1 MGLLYKQKIVA
12 EPLKQAEYDKK
23 YAEVINKFQELRKR
37 KLASEQFL
45 KELAKEK

>member
-1 MGLLYKQKIVA
+1 LLYRQKVVA
-12 EPLKQAEYDKK
+12 EPLKKVEYEKQAD
-23 YAEVINKFQELRKR
+23 AMVAKFQELRKR